1 MSTKKVYKTQS
12 GETVYGVMAE
22 FDGPASVSHGAEAM
36 RDAGYKKWDVY
47 SPFPVH
53 GIDTAM
59 GNKGSRLPLIVG
71 CVGLTMACVGFL
83 FQMWVRHD
91 AYALVHQGKPSDAW
105 QVLVPVTFEIGVLF
119 TAFTCILGMLAFN
132 GLPMWY
138 HALLKKPRFLKVSDD
153 RFMIVIEAT
162 DASFE
167 PEKTRRQLLEAGA
180 MSVELVEE

>member
-1 MSTKKVYKTQS
+1 MKVYKTQS

-22 FDGPASVSHGAEAM
+22 FDGPASISHGAEAI

-53 GIDTAM
+53 GIDEAM
-59 GNKGSRLPLIVG
+59 GNKGTRLPLIVG
-71 CVGLTMACVGFL
+71 CTGLVMACVGFA
-83 FQMWVRHD
+83 FQMWVRHS
-91 AYALVHQGKPSDAW
+91 AYSLVHQGKPSDAW

-119 TAFTCILGMLAFN
+119 TAFACLLGMLIYN
-132 GLPMWY
+132 GLPMW
-138 HALLKKPRFLKVSDD
+138 HHPLLKKPRFLMVSDD

-167 PEKTRRQLLEAGA
+167 PEKTRRQLMEAGA
-180 MSVELVEE
+180 KSVELVEE